1 MITMKKVLLAVAIF
15 AFAGSVSATPVVKN
29 TIEHNEKEGKKDKKK
44 DKKECSSTNTE
55 TKSCSKGTEGKGCCS
70 KSKTEEKKEN

>member
-1 MITMKKVLLAVAIF
+1 MKKVFLALAIF
-15 AFAGSVSATPVVKN
+15 AFAGSISLSAFSVKP

-44 DKKECSSTNTE
+44 SKKECASSSGE

-70 KSKTEEKKEN
+70 KAKTEEKKEN